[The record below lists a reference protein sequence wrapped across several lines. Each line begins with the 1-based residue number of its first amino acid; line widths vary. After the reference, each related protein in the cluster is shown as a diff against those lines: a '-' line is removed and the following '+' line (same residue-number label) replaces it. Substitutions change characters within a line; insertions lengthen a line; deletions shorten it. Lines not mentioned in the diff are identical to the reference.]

1 MLMATLTRGT
11 LAPDFTLVDHEG
23 KPRSLSSAV
32 KSGPVLVTFC
42 KVSCPTCQYA
52 LPFIDRLHSQLEG
65 TPVTVWA
72 VSQDGPDATAAFN
85 EEFEVSL
92 TELFDPEEE
101 MYPVSNAYGITH
113 VPTSFLIDRDGA
125 IAETSV
131 GWDKKDMEQISSR
144 VGEAAGVAELTPF
157 HPGEDVLDYR
167 AG

>member
-1 MLMATLTRGT
+1 MTALSPGT
-11 LAPDFTLVDHEG
+11 KAPDFTLLDRDEQ
-23 KPRSLSSAV
+23 PRTLAAALQT
-32 KSGPVLVTFC
+32 GPVLLTFF

-72 VSQDGPDATAAFN
+72 VSQDGPGATTAFN

-101 MYPVSNAYGITH
+101 MYPVSNAYGLTH

-125 IAETSV
+125 IAEISV

-144 VGEAAGVAELTPF
+144 VGEAAGIADLTPF
-157 HPGEDVLDYR
+157 DPGEDVLDYR
-167 AG
+167 GG